1 MQGYNCQAFTSAD
14 GIILATEAGTSPVD
28 CEYFPSM
35 VEKATAAAQLVTNLH
50 NRGVSPGDGGAS
62 RIGIMLA
69 DAGYCTLQNLTLP
82 GPDRLIATG
91 KSRDLQAAANDNPA
105 AGIAPATAGPV
116 EAMAHRL
123 RTPDGIATY
132 RKRSHIAET
141 TFGHAKHNLGFRRF
155 IGRGL
160 ARARSEWALHATI
173 HNIGKIL
180 TRLAGNPLPAPA

>member
-1 MQGYNCQAFTSAD
+1 VQGYNCQAFTSAD

-35 VEKATAAAQLVTNLH
+35 VEKATAAAQLVTHLH
-50 NRGVSPGDGGAS
+50 NRGVSPGDGAS

-116 EAMAHRL
+116 KQWHTGCAPPTGSPPTANA
-123 RTPDGIATY
+123 ATSP
-132 RKRSHIAET
+132 KPPS
-141 TFGHAKHNLGFRRF
+141 GMPN
-155 IGRGL
+155 
-160 ARARSEWALHATI
+160 TI
-173 HNIGKIL
+173 SDS
-180 TRLAGNPLPAPA
+180 AASPAVA